1 MFVRVA
7 LFVALGIINMSLFF
21 FMIWGQNGLL
31 NYHELKD
38 QLRRFEEQKNA
49 LDAKNLQLSQEIRLL
64 KTDRNYQEKMIRQ
77 KLRYIRDNEL
87 VYVFDD

>member
-7 LFVALGIINMSLFF
+7 LFDALGIINMSLFF

-49 LDAKNLQLSQEIRLL
+49 LDAKNL
-64 KTDRNYQEKMIRQ
+64 
-77 KLRYIRDNEL
+77 
-87 VYVFDD
+87 